1 MLDFLKGSFQTINQ
15 KTFSNFEAQKEK
27 MKNLAK
33 DYSNI
38 AVVSHHDNI
47 VAYTKKPTKN
57 A

>member
-1 MLDFLKGSFQTINQ
+1 
-15 KTFSNFEAQKEK
+15 
-27 MKNLAK
+27 MKKLASQYK
-33 DYSNI
+33 NI